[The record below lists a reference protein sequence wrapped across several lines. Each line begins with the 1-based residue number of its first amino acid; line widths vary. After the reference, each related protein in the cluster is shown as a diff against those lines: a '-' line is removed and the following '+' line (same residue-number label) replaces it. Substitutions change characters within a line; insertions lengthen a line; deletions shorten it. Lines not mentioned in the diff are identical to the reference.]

1 MSRHTL
7 KNVQAIPTCLSV
19 SEFWNGLF
27 ITSLKCVDH
36 IFLKSFIGFSTVATA
51 AIRTFVQYRA
61 FMKKAILKNLSKDAK
76 KLRKQKL

>member
-27 ITSLKCVDH
+27 ITFLKCVDH
-36 IFLKSFIGFSTVATA
+36 IFLKSFIGLGTVATA
-51 AIRTFVQYRA
+51 AIQTFVQCRA
-61 FMKKAILKNLSKDAK
+61 FMKRVFLKNLTKDFK
-76 KLRKQKL
+76 KLLARK